1 MLESPSTHP
10 VGRAENR
17 PLRVIG
23 VAALAVATVIHV
35 LEFFD
40 AETLALAALFVAS
53 AAGTFAGVV
62 LLLAR
67 GPRSGWLVGGIT
79 SLLTL
84 AAYCVTRTVGI
95 PGVDPSED
103 IGNWSEPLG
112 IMSLIVEGL
121 VIVLAVVALADAHR
135 LSVHRAVAE
144 ARASM
149 PGVTEEPSDRPVDR
163 PPAPSARSRDPH
175 RVR

>member
-10 VGRAENR
+10 SGRAERR
-17 PLRVIG
+17 PLRVLA
-23 VAALAVATVIHV
+23 VAALAVVTVIHV

-40 AETLALAALFVAS
+40 AETLALGALFVAS

-67 GPRSGWLVGGIT
+67 APRSGWLVGGIT

-84 AAYCVTRTVGI
+84 AAFCVTRTVGI

-112 IMSLIVEGL
+112 MMSLVLEAL
-121 VIVLAVVALADAHR
+121 VVVLAVVALADVHR
-135 LSVHRAVAE
+135 LTVDRAVAE
-144 ARASM
+144 ARASI
-149 PGVTEEPSDRPVDR
+149 PGVPEKSPAQPEAEPRTTSPRT
-163 PPAPSARSRDPH
+163 RDPH
-175 RVR
+175 RV